1 MTKTLFLAIG
11 LAALLAE
18 PPARADEH
26 KLGEHPAI
34 IAARVYAAQGY
45 DYASK
50 FYPHPAWLYLLPEA
64 PPGARAA
71 PSAEAPPR
79 AGARAG
85 ARGARGVPPRR
96 APRRSD

>member
-26 KLGEHPAI
+26 KLGEHPDSND
-34 IAARVYAAQGY
+34 ARVYAAQGY

-50 FYPHPAWLYLLPEA
+50 FFPHPAWLYLRPEA
-64 PPGARAA
+64 PPAERAA
-71 PSAEAPPR
+71 PSAKAPPR
-79 AGARAG
+79 SDEIAADLSARWI
-85 ARGARGVPPRR
+85 PPRR
-96 APRRSD
+96 DPR